1 MMHPLWGKQHFLFK
15 LNADYTW
22 GDGNADFVKIRFL
35 YYQKGKVS
43 AYDSFILRGKL
54 QFEWRRSFDEVPD
67 SFVFQVVDHSKR
79 IPRQSTF
86 ARSGQLQHCNVL
98 NFDKL
103 MKNAACEAF
112 PMYELGTLCANI
124 NLSVF
129 DDKVSALPTSS
140 GVAKNEL
147 FCESEG
153 AFFKLTAPCFMKFR
167 TGKGVLQWY
176 ESQTAHGPWLPMDT
190 GWSCNPFAALK
201 RRGEALFNRHFYY
214 KLVSDSFTITGEKNF
229 SSAVFGPMNYYVD
242 AKPDA
247 LAVFGT
253 ICQQTEK
260 RIDIKLTYDS
270 AHQHPA
276 GVNVWLK
283 DLNDPSPSGIWYLGN
298 EKKVEKISISHNPGQ
313 FHALATFNAGKTFHL
328 TNGTY
333 AIGIDF
339 TPWND
344 FDCGFRWDTVVVN
357 GPYGFAI
364 ESRMLRGESC
374 PGVMDGAWTFTAK
387 SALWYDTL
395 LLNMPGFGLY
405 RPGDTI
411 SGLAWGD
418 YSYFASNRGGCVEN
432 GQIRIA
438 GSPFF
443 GKKLGVDTVLCKGQ
457 VLSIN
462 AGHPFAKTFEV
473 TKPDGTRLFSDTF
486 MANMEGEWRLR
497 WSNDS
502 GCVVYDTLK
511 IKKRN
516 LAVTHDFLMPA
527 QVKLQD
533 TVWAVDH
540 SHPKPI
546 SSQWIPEHAA
556 WHLAEKEFLKFYLSD
571 TGIYPVTLISKFD
584 SGCTF
589 RSTKW
594 LHIVRTSDSSR
605 FLPQMGYQGPVMKSF
620 LLKPNPSGG
629 LNYQAVI
636 SLRAPADVVISLL
649 DPISGRVLRKNE
661 YKQVVQIA
669 ERPFD
674 IESEGVYFI
683 RVAAGNEIQTRKI
696 LIIRK

>member
-1 MMHPLWGKQHFLFK
+1 MIQPLWGKHHFLFK
-15 LNADYTW
+15 LSAGYTW

-35 YYQKGKVS
+35 YYQKGKIS
-43 AYDSFILRGKL
+43 SYDSFIFRGKL
-54 QFEWRRSFDEVPD
+54 QYEWRRSFDEVPD

-79 IPRQSTF
+79 IARQSTF
-86 ARSGQLQHCNVL
+86 AKAAQLQHCNAL
-98 NFDKL
+98 NIEKL
-103 MKNAACEAF
+103 LKNAACETF
-112 PMYELGTLCANI
+112 PTHELGTLCANMNMAI
-124 NLSVF
+124 F
-129 DDKVSALPTSS
+129 DDRASSLPVSS
-140 GVAKNEL
+140 GGAKNEI

-153 AFFKLTAPCFMKFR
+153 AVFSLTAPCFMKFR

-176 ESQTAHGPWLPMDT
+176 ESPNIQGPWMPIDT
-190 GWSCNPFAALK
+190 GWSCHPFAALK
-201 RRGEALFNRHFYY
+201 QRRVSLFNRQFYY
-214 KLVSDSFTITGEKNF
+214 KLVSDSFTITGEKKF
-229 SSAVFGPMNYYVD
+229 SSAVFGPVNYYVD
-242 AKPDA
+242 AKPDT

-260 RIDIKLTYDS
+260 RIDIKLNDDS

-283 DLNDPSPSGIWYLGN
+283 DLNNPSPSGVWYFGN
-298 EKKVEKISISHNPGQ
+298 EKRIENISISHNPGQ
-313 FHALATFNAGKTFHL
+313 FHALAAFNAGKTFHL
-328 TNGTY
+328 TNGNY

-374 PGVMDGAWTFTAK
+374 PGVQDGAWTFTAK
-387 SALWYDTL
+387 SALQDDTL
-395 LLNMPGFGLY
+395 QLDVPGFGLF

-411 SGLAWGD
+411 SALAWGD
-418 YSYFASNRGGCVEN
+418 YAYFASNRGGCSEN

-443 GKKLGVDTVLCKGQ
+443 GKKLGIDTVLCKGQ
-457 VLSIN
+457 ALSIN
-462 AGHPFAKTFEV
+462 AKHSFAKTFEV
-473 TKPDGTRLFSDTF
+473 FKPDGTRLFSDTF
-486 MANMEGEWRLR
+486 TVNIAGDWQLT
-497 WSNDS
+497 WKNDS
-502 GCVVYDTLK
+502 GCVVHDTVK
-511 IKKRN
+511 VIKRN
-516 LAVTHDFLMPA
+516 LSVNHDFLMPS

-540 SHPKPI
+540 SYPKPTGN
-546 SSQWIPEHAA
+546 QWIPEQATWRH
-556 WHLAEKEFLKFYLSD
+556 AEKEFLKFYQAD
-571 TGIYPVTLISKFD
+571 TGIYSVTLISKFD
-584 SGCTF
+584 SGCTY

-594 LHIVRTSDSSR
+594 LHVVRASDSSR
-605 FLPQMGYQGPVMKSF
+605 FLPQMGYQGPVIKSF
-620 LLKPNPSGG
+620 LLKPNPSEG
-629 LNYQAVI
+629 LNYQASI
-636 SLRAPADVVISLL
+636 SLRIPADVVISLL

-674 IESEGVYFI
+674 IENEGVYFI